1 MKQKTIKMMKS
12 KIKEKYSRKYGGMN
26 TDPRQVPYPKPRGP
40 PPPGSKSAEAL
51 KLEEEAKKVEE
62 DAKKKL
68 EDAKKKAEDA
78 KKVEEDPAIK
88 AKSKS
93 SGLTENL
100 KAVQRELFAKL
111 NELGDQEL
119 ANLTTPMI
127 EAVKRI
133 SSKPP
138 ELEVESGPKK
148 MTTIY
153 DEIDRFLVSL
163 NKTELNGS
171 QIYYIDRLLQYYNSR
186 LGLVE
191 PTPKDKLNALNDAKF
206 TSLRDEVNN
215 TKELLDTSDKF
226 KKQLIKM
233 LANIDKYRKQ
243 NVSNPSNLYSP
254 NRIITLRNPPKI
266 TLAPF
271 KGPPTGPSIGPV
283 IDPSIAPS
291 TDPSTGSSTDPS
303 TGSSIVPP

>member
-1 MKQKTIKMMKS
+1 MKS
-12 KIKEKYSRKYGGMN
+12 KKIKEKYSIKYGGMSSGN
-26 TDPRQVPYPKPRGP
+26 ILPPGLPKPGTE
-40 PPPGSKSAEAL
+40 SAEAL
-51 KLEEEAKKVEE
+51 KLLEESKQVEEAAKKKVEE
-62 DAKKKL
+62 DAKK
-68 EDAKKKAEDA
+68 
-78 KKVEEDPAIK
+78 VEEDERK
-88 AKSKS
+88 VKSKS

-148 MTTIY
+148 ITTIY
-153 DEIDRFLVSL
+153 EEIDRFLVSL

-186 LGLVE
+186 LELVE
-191 PTPKDKLNALNDAKF
+191 PTPKDKLNALNDNKF

-243 NVSNPSNLYSP
+243 NVSKPSDLYSP

-266 TLAPF
+266 TLDPF
-271 KGPPTGPSIGPV
+271 KGPPTVP
-283 IDPSIAPS
+283 
-291 TDPSTGSSTDPS
+291 
-303 TGSSIVPP
+303 SIVPP